1 MVFHHSIARRDP
13 TRLSRRSMLPSLG
26 VPDCRSLSYMVIKAR
41 QSPDSEA
48 TCCHSLYKHIFRLES
63 AFPREKTS
71 LKGHCPDCAHV
82 FHTHAKLE
90 KIAVFSSFSLTS
102 NRIEIASTLEH
113 TIV

>member
-1 MVFHHSIARRDP
+1 M
-13 TRLSRRSMLPSLG
+13 
-26 VPDCRSLSYMVIKAR
+26 
-41 QSPDSEA
+41 
-48 TCCHSLYKHIFRLES
+48 
-63 AFPREKTS
+63 

-90 KIAVFSSFSLTS
+90 KIAIFSSFSLTS